1 MEYEEIRP
9 MNTQLATSPQLKN
22 APKLRRTGIGVV
34 GDVPWGTHFFLFYEA
49 TEDLL
54 ETLVPY
60 FRAGL
65 EDGEFCMWVVPE
77 PLTQEEAL
85 AALRR
90 TIPGF
95 DRYRDERNMELVQG
109 HDWYLHDSQLDVAM
123 VARKWDQKLDYALS
137 HGYSGLRLAGSTAWL
152 AKKDWKEFCDYE
164 KEVND
169 HITDSA
175 MTALCTYPLQ
185 GSAAAEIL
193 DVTRTHQFAIARRKG
208 GWEVVETSEL
218 KQAKAEIKKLNDEL
232 EQRVV
237 ERTAQL
243 LAVNEELTVE
253 MDHRRRAEEDLRRS
267 ETFLAQG
274 QNISHTGS
282 FGLNVSSGEIH
293 WSDETYKIFELERAA
308 KPTLEWVLQRIHP
321 DDRDLVQQ
329 TLDRSFA
336 AEVGF
341 DLEHRLLTPA
351 GSIKHVHALARAEKT
366 SSGKLEFVG
375 TVTDITERKRTE
387 EALRRSERYLA
398 EAQRLAHMGSWVWR
412 VTARDAV
419 YLSDEWYR
427 IYGFDPDE
435 GPPSWSER
443 LQRIHPEDRAKWKET
458 IDRAIDERSDYEVEF
473 RILLP
478 DGTVKYVHS
487 VGHPVLDTSGHLM
500 EFVGS
505 STDISERKQAEASL
519 QTAFEEIQILKDQLY
534 KENLVLRE
542 EVDRASMFE
551 EIVGASSGLQRV
563 IARISKVA
571 PTDSTVLI
579 TGETGTG
586 KELIARAIHKRSKR
600 ANRAFVSVNCAALPQ
615 SLIGSELF
623 GHEKGAFTGA
633 QQRRLGRFELADGGT
648 IFLDEVGELPAE
660 TQVSLLRV
668 LQEHQFERVG
678 GSQLVSVDLRVLAA
692 TNRDLKGAMSAGQFR
707 TDLFYRLNVFP
718 IDVPPIRERKE
729 DIPIL
734 VEYFIKR
741 YAGKLGK
748 KIHRI
753 EKKTLEMFESYYWP
767 GNIRELQNVIE
778 RSVIVCADDVFSV
791 DEGWL
796 SSESPQP
803 HQPSMV
809 LSDRLLAQEKELIES
824 ALMACAGRISGSA
837 GAAARLGIPPS
848 TLDSRIK
855 ALNIPKNRFRSQA
868 S

>member
-1 MEYEEIRP
+1 
-9 MNTQLATSPQLKN
+9 MNTQLKIE
-22 APKLRRTGIGVV
+22 PKLRRTGIGVV

-49 TEDLL
+49 KEDLL

-85 AALRR
+85 VALQQA
-90 TIPGF
+90 IPSF
-95 DRYRDERNMELVQG
+95 DRYRAERNMELVQG
-109 HDWYLHDSQLDVAM
+109 HEWYLHDNQLDVTM
-123 VARKWDQKLDYALS
+123 VARKWNEKLDYALS

-152 AKKDWKEFCDYE
+152 AKRDWKEFCDYE

-175 MTALCTYPLQ
+175 MTALCTYPLH
-185 GSAAAEIL
+185 GSGAAEIL
-193 DVTRTHQFAIARRKG
+193 DVTRTHQFAIARRQG

-232 EQRVV
+232 EQRVI

-253 MDHRRRAEEDLRRS
+253 MDHRRRAEEELRRS
-267 ETFLAQG
+267 EAFLAEG
-274 QNISHTGS
+274 QRISHTGS
-282 FGLNVSSGEIH
+282 WSWNVATGEIH
-293 WSDETYKIFELERAA
+293 WSEEHSRIFGFEPGEV
-308 KPTLEWVLQRIHP
+308 KPTYETFIRRIHV
-321 DDRDLVQQ
+321 DDRPRIERMLENSVH
-329 TLDRSFA
+329 SK
-336 AEVGF
+336 EHF
-341 DLEHRLLTPA
+341 DLEYRIEIPGRQGKHARSLGHVSVNSA
-351 GSIKHVHALARAEKT
+351 GQ
-366 SSGKLEFVG
+366 LEFVG
-375 TVTDITERKRTE
+375 SVMDVTEQHQ
-387 EALRRSERYLA
+387 
-398 EAQRLAHMGSWVWR
+398 AQ
-412 VTARDAV
+412 
-419 YLSDEWYR
+419 
-427 IYGFDPDE
+427 
-435 GPPSWSER
+435 
-443 LQRIHPEDRAKWKET
+443 
-458 IDRAIDERSDYEVEF
+458 
-473 RILLP
+473 
-478 DGTVKYVHS
+478 
-487 VGHPVLDTSGHLM
+487 
-500 EFVGS
+500 
-505 STDISERKQAEASL
+505 ASL
-519 QTAFEEIQILKDQLY
+519 RTAFEEIQTLKDQLY

-678 GSQLVSVDLRVLAA
+678 GSQLISVDVRVLAA
-692 TNRDLKGAMSAGQFR
+692 TNRDLERAISAGQFR

-718 IDVPPIRERKE
+718 IEAPPIRERKE

-753 EKKTLEMFESYYWP
+753 EKKTLEMFESYHWP

-796 SSESPQP
+796 SAESPHP

>member
-1 MEYEEIRP
+1 MEYEEVSP
-9 MNTQLATSPQLKN
+9 MNTQLATSPQLKS

-49 TEDLL
+49 KEDLL
-54 ETLVPY
+54 ETLIPY
-60 FRAGL
+60 FCAGL
-65 EDGEFCMWVVPE
+65 EDGEFCMWIVPE

-95 DRYRDERNMELVQG
+95 DRYRDEPNMELVQG
-109 HDWYLHDSQLDVAM
+109 HEWYLHDNQLDVAM
-123 VARKWDQKLDYALS
+123 VARKWDLKLDYALS

-193 DVTRTHQFAIARRKG
+193 DVTRTHQFAIARRQG

-232 EQRVV
+232 EQRVI

-253 MDHRRRAEEDLRRS
+253 MDHRRRAEEELRRS
-267 ETFLAQG
+267 EAFLAEG
-274 QNISHTGS
+274 QRISHTGS
-282 FGLNVSSGEIH
+282 WSWNVATGEVQWSEEHARIFGFEPGE
-293 WSDETYKIFELERAA
+293 F
-308 KPTLEWVLQRIHP
+308 KPTYETFINRIHV
-321 DDRDLVQQ
+321 DDRPRIERMLENSMHSKEH
-329 TLDRSFA
+329 L
-336 AEVGF
+336 
-341 DLEHRLLTPA
+341 DLEYRIEIPGGPGKYARSVGHVSVNSA
-351 GSIKHVHALARAEKT
+351 GQ
-366 SSGKLEFVG
+366 LEFVG
-375 TVTDITERKRTE
+375 SVMDVTEQHQ
-387 EALRRSERYLA
+387 
-398 EAQRLAHMGSWVWR
+398 AQ
-412 VTARDAV
+412 
-419 YLSDEWYR
+419 
-427 IYGFDPDE
+427 
-435 GPPSWSER
+435 
-443 LQRIHPEDRAKWKET
+443 
-458 IDRAIDERSDYEVEF
+458 
-473 RILLP
+473 
-478 DGTVKYVHS
+478 
-487 VGHPVLDTSGHLM
+487 
-500 EFVGS
+500 
-505 STDISERKQAEASL
+505 ASL
-519 QTAFEEIQILKDQLY
+519 RTAFEEIQTLKDQLY

-678 GSQLVSVDLRVLAA
+678 GSQLISVDVRVLAA
-692 TNRDLKGAMSAGQFR
+692 TNRDLEEAMSAGQFR

-718 IDVPPIRERKE
+718 IEVPPIRERKE

-753 EKKTLEMFESYYWP
+753 EKKTLEMFESYHWP

-796 SSESPQP
+796 SAESPHP

>member
-1 MEYEEIRP
+1 MSTQL
-9 MNTQLATSPQLKN
+9 MNTQLQIE
-22 APKLRRTGIGVV
+22 PKLRRTGIGVV

-49 TEDLL
+49 KEDLL

-65 EDGEFCMWVVPE
+65 EDGEYCMWVVPE
-77 PLTQEEAL
+77 PLTQPEAL
-85 AALRR
+85 NALRR
-90 TIPGF
+90 AIPDF
-95 DRYRDERNMELVQG
+95 DRYRAEPNMELVQG
-109 HDWYLHDSQLDVAM
+109 HQWYLHDNQLDVAM
-123 VARKWDQKLDYALS
+123 VAQKWNQKLDYALS

-152 AKKDWKEFCDYE
+152 AKKDWKEFCEYE

-169 HITDSA
+169 HILDSA
-175 MTALCTYPLQ
+175 MTALCTYPLH

-193 DVTRTHQFAIARRKG
+193 DVTRTHQFAIARRQG

-237 ERTAQL
+237 DRTTQL
-243 LAVNEELTVE
+243 LVANEELKAE
-253 MDHRRRAEEDLRRS
+253 MERRRRTEEELRRS
-267 ETFLAQG
+267 EAFLAEG
-274 QNISHTGS
+274 QRLSRTGS
-282 FGLNVSSGEIH
+282 WSWNAATGEAH
-293 WSDETYKIFELERAA
+293 WSEEHFLIFGFKFGEV
-308 KPTLEWVLQRIHP
+308 KPTYEALLERIHP
-321 DDRDLVQQ
+321 DDRPMVERIIQESA
-329 TLDRSFA
+329 DRKEDFDCEYRIVIPGGPTKYARS
-336 AEVGF
+336 VGHMF
-341 DLEHRLLTPA
+341 VNSTGQVECT
-351 GSIKHVHALARAEKT
+351 GSVM
-366 SSGKLEFVG
+366 
-375 TVTDITERKRTE
+375 DITEQHR
-387 EALRRSERYLA
+387 
-398 EAQRLAHMGSWVWR
+398 AQ
-412 VTARDAV
+412 
-419 YLSDEWYR
+419 
-427 IYGFDPDE
+427 
-435 GPPSWSER
+435 
-443 LQRIHPEDRAKWKET
+443 
-458 IDRAIDERSDYEVEF
+458 
-473 RILLP
+473 
-478 DGTVKYVHS
+478 
-487 VGHPVLDTSGHLM
+487 
-500 EFVGS
+500 
-505 STDISERKQAEASL
+505 ASL
-519 QTAFEEIQILKDQLY
+519 QTAFEEIQTLQHQLY

-600 ANRAFVSVNCAALPQ
+600 AGRAFVSVNCAALPQ

-660 TQVSLLRV
+660 TQIALLRV
-668 LQEHQFERVG
+668 LQEREFERVG
-678 GSQLVSVDLRVLAA
+678 GSHPISVNVRVLAA
-692 TNRDLKGAMSAGQFR
+692 TNRDLNAAMSAGTFR
-707 TDLFYRLNVFP
+707 TDLFYRLSVFP
-718 IDVPPIRERKE
+718 IDVPSIRERKE

-741 YAGKLGK
+741 YADKLGK

-753 EKKTLEMFESYYWP
+753 EKKTLDLFETYHWP

-778 RSVIVCADDVFSV
+778 RSVIVCGSEVFSV
-791 DEGWL
+791 DESWL
-796 SSESPQP
+796 SPEIPQP
-803 HQPSMV
+803 HEPTM
-809 LSDRLLAQEKELIES
+809 LLPDRLLVQERQMIES
-824 ALMACAGRISGSA
+824 ALIACEGRISGPT

-855 ALNIPKNRFRSQA
+855 SLNILKDRFRFRA

>member
-1 MEYEEIRP
+1 MEYEEISP
-9 MNTQLATSPQLKN
+9 MNTQLATSPQLKS

-49 TEDLL
+49 KEDLL

-60 FRAGL
+60 FCAGL
-65 EDGEFCMWVVPE
+65 EDGEFCMWIVPE

-95 DRYRDERNMELVQG
+95 DRYRDEPNMELVQG
-109 HDWYLHDSQLDVAM
+109 HEWYLHDNQLDVAM

-175 MTALCTYPLQ
+175 MTALCTYPLH

-193 DVTRTHQFAIARRKG
+193 DVTRTHQFAIARRQG

-232 EQRVV
+232 EQRVI

-253 MDHRRRAEEDLRRS
+253 MDHRRRAEEELRRS
-267 ETFLAQG
+267 EAFLAEG
-274 QNISHTGS
+274 QRISHTGS
-282 FGLNVSSGEIH
+282 WSWNVATGEVQWSEEHARIFGFEPGE
-293 WSDETYKIFELERAA
+293 F
-308 KPTLEWVLQRIHP
+308 KPTYETFINRIHV
-321 DDRDLVQQ
+321 DDRPRIERMLENSMHSKEH
-329 TLDRSFA
+329 L
-336 AEVGF
+336 
-341 DLEHRLLTPA
+341 DLEYRIEIPGGPGKYARSVGHVSVNSA
-351 GSIKHVHALARAEKT
+351 GQ
-366 SSGKLEFVG
+366 LEFVG
-375 TVTDITERKRTE
+375 SVMDVTEQHQ
-387 EALRRSERYLA
+387 
-398 EAQRLAHMGSWVWR
+398 AQ
-412 VTARDAV
+412 
-419 YLSDEWYR
+419 
-427 IYGFDPDE
+427 
-435 GPPSWSER
+435 
-443 LQRIHPEDRAKWKET
+443 
-458 IDRAIDERSDYEVEF
+458 
-473 RILLP
+473 
-478 DGTVKYVHS
+478 
-487 VGHPVLDTSGHLM
+487 
-500 EFVGS
+500 
-505 STDISERKQAEASL
+505 ASL
-519 QTAFEEIQILKDQLY
+519 RTAFEEIQTLKDQLY

-678 GSQLVSVDLRVLAA
+678 GSQLISVDVRVLAA
-692 TNRDLKGAMSAGQFR
+692 TNRDLEEAMSAGQFR

-718 IDVPPIRERKE
+718 IEVPPIRERKE

-753 EKKTLEMFESYYWP
+753 EKKTLEMFESYHWP

-796 SSESPQP
+796 SAESPHP

>member
-1 MEYEEIRP
+1 
-9 MNTQLATSPQLKN
+9 MNAQLATSPQPKST
-22 APKLRRTGIGVV
+22 PKLRRTGIGVV

-49 TEDLL
+49 KEDLL

-65 EDGEFCMWVVPE
+65 EDGEFCIWVVPE

-85 AALRR
+85 GALRR

-95 DRYRDERNMELVQG
+95 DRYRDQPNMELVHG
-109 HDWYLHDSQLDVAM
+109 HDWYLHDNQLDVAM
-123 VARKWDQKLDYALS
+123 VARKWTQKLDYALS

-169 HITDSA
+169 HIADSA
-175 MTALCTYPLQ
+175 MTALCTYPLH

-193 DVTRTHQFAIARRKG
+193 DVTRTHQFAIARRHG

-253 MDHRRRAEEDLRRS
+253 MDHRRRVEEDLRRS

-293 WSDETYKIFELERAA
+293 WSDETYKIFGLERTA
-308 KPTLEWVLQRIHP
+308 KPTLEWVLQQIHP
-321 DDRDLVQQ
+321 DDRDLVHQ

-336 AEVGF
+336 AEVDF
-341 DLEHRLLTPA
+341 ELEHRLLTPDD
-351 GSIKHVHALARAEKT
+351 SIKHVHALARAKKN
-366 SSGKLEFVG
+366 SSDHLEFVG

-398 EAQRLAHMGSWVWR
+398 EAQRLAHLGSWVWR
-412 VTARDAV
+412 ITGREAV
-419 YLSDEWYR
+419 YLSEEWYR
-427 IYGFDPDE
+427 IYGFDPEE
-435 GPPSWSER
+435 GSPTWTER
-443 LQRIHPEDRAKWKET
+443 LQRVHPEDRANWKET
-458 IDRAIDERSDYEVEF
+458 IDRAIDEASDYEVEF

-478 DGTVKYVHS
+478 DGTVKYVHT
-487 VGHPVLDTSGHLM
+487 VGHPVLDASGHLM

-519 QTAFEEIQILKDQLY
+519 RTAFEEIQTLKDQLY

-542 EVDRASMFE
+542 EVDRTSMFE

-678 GSQLVSVDLRVLAA
+678 GSQVVSVDVRVLAA
-692 TNRDLKGAMSAGQFR
+692 TNRDLKEAMSAGQFR

-718 IDVPPIRERKE
+718 IDVPPVRERKE

-753 EKKTLEMFESYYWP
+753 EKKTLEMFESYQWP

-796 SSESPQP
+796 SSEPQHP

-809 LSDRLLAQEKELIES
+809 LSDQLLAQEKELIEA
-824 ALMACAGRISGSA
+824 ALIACAGRISGPT

-855 ALNIPKNRFRSQA
+855 ALSIPKNRFRSQA

>member
-1 MEYEEIRP
+1 
-9 MNTQLATSPQLKN
+9 MNTQLAMSPQLKS

-49 TEDLL
+49 KEDLL

-60 FRAGL
+60 FCAGL
-65 EDGEFCMWVVPE
+65 EDGEFCMWIVPE

-95 DRYRDERNMELVQG
+95 DRYRDEPNMELVQG
-109 HDWYLHDSQLDVAM
+109 HEWYLHDNQLDVAM

-175 MTALCTYPLQ
+175 MTALCTYPLH

-193 DVTRTHQFAIARRKG
+193 DVTRTHQFAIARRQG

-232 EQRVV
+232 EQRVI

-253 MDHRRRAEEDLRRS
+253 MDHRRRAEEELRRS
-267 ETFLAQG
+267 EAFLAEG
-274 QNISHTGS
+274 QRISHTGS
-282 FGLNVSSGEIH
+282 WSWNVATGEVQWSEEHARIFGFEPGE
-293 WSDETYKIFELERAA
+293 F
-308 KPTLEWVLQRIHP
+308 KPTYETFINRIHV
-321 DDRDLVQQ
+321 DDRPRIERMLENSMHSKEH
-329 TLDRSFA
+329 L
-336 AEVGF
+336 
-341 DLEHRLLTPA
+341 DLEYRIEIPGGPGKYARSVGHVSVNSA
-351 GSIKHVHALARAEKT
+351 GQ
-366 SSGKLEFVG
+366 LEFVG
-375 TVTDITERKRTE
+375 SVMDVTEQHQ
-387 EALRRSERYLA
+387 
-398 EAQRLAHMGSWVWR
+398 AQ
-412 VTARDAV
+412 
-419 YLSDEWYR
+419 
-427 IYGFDPDE
+427 
-435 GPPSWSER
+435 
-443 LQRIHPEDRAKWKET
+443 
-458 IDRAIDERSDYEVEF
+458 
-473 RILLP
+473 
-478 DGTVKYVHS
+478 
-487 VGHPVLDTSGHLM
+487 
-500 EFVGS
+500 
-505 STDISERKQAEASL
+505 ASL
-519 QTAFEEIQILKDQLY
+519 RTAFEEIQTLKDQLY

-678 GSQLVSVDLRVLAA
+678 GSQLISVDVRVLAA
-692 TNRDLKGAMSAGQFR
+692 TNRDLEEAMSAGQFR

-718 IDVPPIRERKE
+718 IEVPPIRERKE

-753 EKKTLEMFESYYWP
+753 EKKTLEMFESYHWP

-796 SSESPQP
+796 SAESPHP

>member
-1 MEYEEIRP
+1 MECEEIRP
-9 MNTQLATSPQLKN
+9 MNTQLATSPQLKS

-49 TEDLL
+49 KEDLL

-85 AALRR
+85 FALRR

-95 DRYRDERNMELVQG
+95 DRYRDEPNMELVQG
-109 HDWYLHDSQLDVAM
+109 HDWYLHDDQLDVAM
-123 VARKWDQKLDYALS
+123 VARKWNQKLDYALS

-152 AKKDWKEFCDYE
+152 AKKDWKVFCDYE

-175 MTALCTYPLQ
+175 MTALCTYPLH

-193 DVTRTHQFAIARRKG
+193 DVTRTHQFAIARRQG

-218 KQAKAEIKKLNDEL
+218 KQAKAEITKLNDEL

-243 LAVNEELTVE
+243 LSVNEELTVE
-253 MDHRRRAEEDLRRS
+253 MEHRRRAEEELRRS
-267 ETFLAQG
+267 EAFLAEG
-274 QNISHTGS
+274 QRISHTGS
-282 FGLNVSSGEIH
+282 WSWNVATGEVQWSEEHARIFGFEPGEI
-293 WSDETYKIFELERAA
+293 
-308 KPTLEWVLQRIHP
+308 KPTYETFVNRIHT
-321 DDRDLVQQ
+321 DDRPRIERMLESSVH
-329 TLDRSFA
+329 SK
-336 AEVGF
+336 EHF
-341 DLEHRLLTPA
+341 DLDYRIEIPDGTMKHARSVGHVSVNSA
-351 GSIKHVHALARAEKT
+351 GQ
-366 SSGKLEFVG
+366 LEFVG
-375 TVTDITERKRTE
+375 SVMDVTEQHQ
-387 EALRRSERYLA
+387 
-398 EAQRLAHMGSWVWR
+398 AQ
-412 VTARDAV
+412 
-419 YLSDEWYR
+419 
-427 IYGFDPDE
+427 
-435 GPPSWSER
+435 
-443 LQRIHPEDRAKWKET
+443 
-458 IDRAIDERSDYEVEF
+458 
-473 RILLP
+473 
-478 DGTVKYVHS
+478 
-487 VGHPVLDTSGHLM
+487 
-500 EFVGS
+500 
-505 STDISERKQAEASL
+505 ASL
-519 QTAFEEIQILKDQLY
+519 RTAFEEIQTLKDQLY

>member
-1 MEYEEIRP
+1 MEYEEISP
-9 MNTQLATSPQLKN
+9 MNTQLATSPQLKS

-49 TEDLL
+49 KEDLL

-60 FRAGL
+60 FCAGL
-65 EDGEFCMWVVPE
+65 EDGEFCMWIVPE

-95 DRYRDERNMELVQG
+95 DRYRDEPNMELVQG
-109 HDWYLHDSQLDVAM
+109 HEWYLHDNQLDVAM

-175 MTALCTYPLQ
+175 MTALCTYPLH

-193 DVTRTHQFAIARRKG
+193 DVTRTHQFAIARRQG

-232 EQRVV
+232 EQRVI

-253 MDHRRRAEEDLRRS
+253 MDHRRRAEEELRRS
-267 ETFLAQG
+267 EAFLAEG
-274 QNISHTGS
+274 QRISHTGS
-282 FGLNVSSGEIH
+282 WSWNVATGEVQWSEEHARIFGFEPGE
-293 WSDETYKIFELERAA
+293 F
-308 KPTLEWVLQRIHP
+308 KPTHETFINRIHV
-321 DDRDLVQQ
+321 DDRPRIER
-329 TLDRSFA
+329 TLENSMHSK
-336 AEVGF
+336 EQL
-341 DLEHRLLTPA
+341 DLEYRIEIPGGPGKYARSVGHVSVNSA
-351 GSIKHVHALARAEKT
+351 GQ
-366 SSGKLEFVG
+366 LEFVG
-375 TVTDITERKRTE
+375 SVMDVTEQHQ
-387 EALRRSERYLA
+387 
-398 EAQRLAHMGSWVWR
+398 AQ
-412 VTARDAV
+412 
-419 YLSDEWYR
+419 
-427 IYGFDPDE
+427 
-435 GPPSWSER
+435 
-443 LQRIHPEDRAKWKET
+443 
-458 IDRAIDERSDYEVEF
+458 
-473 RILLP
+473 
-478 DGTVKYVHS
+478 
-487 VGHPVLDTSGHLM
+487 
-500 EFVGS
+500 
-505 STDISERKQAEASL
+505 ASL
-519 QTAFEEIQILKDQLY
+519 RTAFEEIQTLKDQLY

-678 GSQLVSVDLRVLAA
+678 GSQIVSVDVRVLAA
-692 TNRDLKGAMSAGQFR
+692 TNRDLEEAMSAGQFR
-707 TDLFYRLNVFP
+707 NDLFYRLNVFP
-718 IDVPPIRERKE
+718 IEVPPIRERKE

-753 EKKTLEMFESYYWP
+753 EKKTLEMFESYHWP

-796 SSESPQP
+796 SAESPHP